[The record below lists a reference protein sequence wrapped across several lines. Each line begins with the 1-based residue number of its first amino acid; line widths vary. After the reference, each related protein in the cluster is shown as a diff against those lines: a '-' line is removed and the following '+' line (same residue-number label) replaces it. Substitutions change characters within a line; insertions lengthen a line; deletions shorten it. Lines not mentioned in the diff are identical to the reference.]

1 METLVEKVLMYGD
14 TQAEKEAICFKNI
27 IVTYGEL
34 KKRVEGMAS
43 ILHGMGIEKGHRVML
58 NAVSKPEYIVGLLAI
73 QYIGAVTVAI
83 DKYAKPDNVYD
94 IWKMTQAPS
103 SSIPQMRR
111 LRGKSGIRRQSP
123 RRASSGRGCRG
134 TTSMAM
140 STGNFVWYGRFR
152 SSIRLI
158 TRCW

>member
-83 DKYAKPDNVYD
+83 DKYAKPNNIYD
-94 IWKMTQAPS
+94 IWKTTQADIFLADGKKMPEEVKVVS
-103 SSIPQMRR
+103 FKQVYEESLQEQMHIGYVRPDEDSYVSCSLQRGLRESRR
-111 LRGKSGIRRQSP
+111 
-123 RRASSGRGCRG
+123 GRC
-134 TTSMAM
+134 
-140 STGNFVWYGRFR
+140 
-152 SSIRLI
+152 
-158 TRCW
+158 